1 MAIYS
6 FPPLP
11 CRDDGAHLNG
21 LMSVRAFL
29 RWAGIGKSKF
39 YKEVRNERLFPQK
52 VGTRT
57 LIAREEAER
66 WKSNLPNLGRGTLR
80 SIPGEE

>member
-6 FPPLP
+6 LPPLSR
-11 CRDDGAHLNG
+11 RDEGAHLSG

-29 RWAGIGKSKF
+29 RWADISKSQF
-39 YKEVRNERLFPQK
+39 YKEVRYKRLFPKK

-57 LIAREEAER
+57 LVTREEAER
-66 WKSNLPNLGRGTLR
+66 WKSSLPVLGQDG
-80 SIPGEE
+80 SQSMKGEE

>member
-6 FPPLP
+6 LPPLP

-29 RWAGIGKSKF
+29 RWADISKSQF
-39 YKEVRNERLFPQK
+39 YKEVRNKRLFPKK
-52 VGTRT
+52 VGSRT
-57 LIAREEAER
+57 LVEREEAER
-66 WKSNLPNLGRGTLR
+66 WKSSLPVLGQDGQR
-80 SIPGEE
+80 SIEGGE